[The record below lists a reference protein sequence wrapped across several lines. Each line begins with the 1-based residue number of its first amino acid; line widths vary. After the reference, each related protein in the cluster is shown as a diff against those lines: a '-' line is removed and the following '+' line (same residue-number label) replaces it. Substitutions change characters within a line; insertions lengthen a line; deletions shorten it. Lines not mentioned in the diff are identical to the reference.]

1 MASNTKLNQT
11 EKEILRE
18 FKAEMPKSMAFGQS
32 GRVTVLAQITGN
44 VVKFSTAVASPDEK
58 KIRRKVGQYLAVCR
72 WDNDMYA
79 VMPLPLPTHIYGQ
92 LAPAETAQHIAEL
105 LDNGE

>member
-18 FKAEMPKSMAFGQS
+18 FKAEMPKNMAFGQS
-32 GRVTVLAQITGN
+32 GRITVLAQITGN

-72 WDNDMYA
+72 WDNDMHA
-79 VMPLPLPTHIYGQ
+79 VMPLPTDIYGR
-92 LAPAETAQHIAEL
+92 LTTAETAQHVAEL

>member
-18 FKAEMPKSMAFGQS
+18 FKAEMPKNMAFGQS
-32 GRVTVLAQITGN
+32 GRVTVLAQVTGN

-58 KIRRKVGQYLAVCR
+58 KIRRKVGQYHAADR
-72 WDNDMYA
+72 WYNDSFA
-79 VMPLPLPTHIYGQ
+79 VMPLPTDIYGR
-92 LAPAETAQHIAEL
+92 LTPAETAQHIAEL
-105 LDNGE
+105 LDNAG

>member
-18 FKAEMPKSMAFGQS
+18 FKAEMPKNMAFGQS
-32 GRVTVLAQITGN
+32 GRITVLAQITGN

-58 KIRRKVGQYLAVCR
+58 KIRRKVGQYLAFCR
-72 WDNDMYA
+72 WDNDQFA
-79 VMPLPLPTHIYGQ
+79 VMPAMSGDSWT
-92 LAPAETAQHIAEL
+92 AEETANYIADL
-105 LDNGE
+105 LEAASQ

>member
-18 FKAEMPKSMAFGQS
+18 FKAEMPKNMAFGQS

-72 WDNDMYA
+72 WDNDQFA
-79 VMPLPLPTHIYGQ
+79 VMPTPPTFNGEKIVPEYVAN
-92 LAPAETAQHIAEL
+92 LIADT
-105 LDNGE
+105 LDNI

>member
-11 EKEILRE
+11 EKEILRD
-18 FKAEMPKSMAFGQS
+18 FKDEMPKNMAFGQS

-58 KIRRKVGQYLAVCR
+58 KIRRKVGQYHAADR
-72 WDNDMYA
+72 WYNHMQA
-79 VMPLPLPTHIYGQ
+79 VMPLPTDIYGR
-92 LAPAETAQHIAEL
+92 LTPAEAAQHIAEL
-105 LDNGE
+105 LDNA

>member
-1 MASNTKLNQT
+1 MASNTKLT
-11 EKEILRE
+11 PMEKQDLRD
-18 FKAEMPKSMAFGQS
+18 FKDNMAKNMAFGQS

-58 KIRRKVGQYLAVCR
+58 KIRRKVGQFHAASR
-72 WDNDMYA
+72 WHNDSFA
-79 VMPLPLPTHIYGQ
+79 VMPLPTDIFGRLTPV
-92 LAPAETAQHIAEL
+92 ETAQHIAEL